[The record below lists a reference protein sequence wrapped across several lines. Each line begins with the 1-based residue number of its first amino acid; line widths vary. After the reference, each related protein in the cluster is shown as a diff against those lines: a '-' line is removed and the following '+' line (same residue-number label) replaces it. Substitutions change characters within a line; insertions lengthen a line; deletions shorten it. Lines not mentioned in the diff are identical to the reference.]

1 MIKIFYYYH
10 TFKYRIIKSFENI
23 ITILSLIPFP
33 LYKGSNKNNLLSKI
47 FLYIFPFYIILT
59 RCSEVLFLIIV
70 YNYLQIR
77 FKISRKN
84 LIYKKEDK
92 FNLIDIFIYIFIM
105 FYSFFSFRE
114 IEDINSFDLFEFFE
128 IIIPLL
134 LVSITFYEICKLNKY
149 FNSNS
154 LFVLIGF
161 MDIMN
166 IRLFLNIKDDGSL
179 REIGMSIALFIIN
192 NAISF
197 IQIILFFIPFFI
209 DC

>member
-1 MIKIFYYYH
+1 M
-10 TFKYRIIKSFENI
+10 
-23 ITILSLIPFP
+23 
-33 LYKGSNKNNLLSKI
+33 
-47 FLYIFPFYIILT
+47 
-59 RCSEVLFLIIV
+59 V
-70 YNYLQIR
+70 
-77 FKISRKN
+77 KISRKK

-92 FNLIDIFIYIFIM
+92 FNLIDIFIYIFVM

-149 FNSNS
+149 LNSNS
-154 LFVLIGF
+154 LFILISF